1 MGNKVDG
8 TVKRK
13 FYQVI
18 NENGDYQQQLLETS
32 ADMTTVEDTD
42 DKLGGATNVQE
53 ALMNLATG
61 VASAGKV
68 DDVRNGSG
76 TSLVKNKIATVS
88 PSAIGAEAAFT
99 KNTAFNKNFETS
111 VANIKPNGTAAVGTS
126 SNVARADHVHPTDE
140 TRASKDVATETTDGL
155 LSAADKKKL
164 DGIAAGAE
172 KNAVTGVKGD
182 SETTYRTGNV
192 NITKANVG
200 LGSVANERQYS
211 ANNPNFGTDTPL
223 MDGTATVGTKT
234 TYSRSDHKHP
244 TDTSRASATEF
255 NTFKQSL
262 NKVENTADADKDVN
276 SAKKD
281 GAGNVI
287 VDTYATK
294 TALADGLAGKSNTL
308 TYDTY
313 KAFVTAVNALSN
325 TALKVG
331 DNVLVKTLDVPD
343 MWVTRVDSTATSYT
357 YTNDAAIIDKL
368 NSTTGLQVGYF
379 NFSKLE
385 TTKVD
390 VSGIA
395 TNASEIAKIKDGTTK
410 VKKAETAD
418 NATKLDNQAASYY
431 LDYNNLANR
440 PKVNVGGTT
449 TTIAG
454 TINFHRVAVTGDYKE
469 LSNTPITYISNV
481 DTVADKT
488 TGVYYFSRG
497 ASDAPD
503 SRFSS
508 TPFVLTVSQP
518 SSNIEY
524 KSIVSGSS
532 VFASVTEAGVSTGWV
547 EYDLSTFA
555 KKTDIPSKASDS
567 EKLGGQLPAYY
578 LNYANA
584 TSKPKINSNNSTS
597 QTVLSNKEISG
608 TIQFHKIASTGKFDD
623 LVDSP
628 VHQTDTAG
636 EDGLDNTIYRAS
648 GLYQVP
654 VNISGTPFAV
664 TSKTNTQGNA
674 PERMWLQV
682 SKGYVSG
689 DNIYQTTQTLIY
701 GSQIAARYLNSAS
714 SDYASATWSAWGV
727 YDLSTLAKKSDIP
740 DITVSP
746 SGSGFVS
753 AVTVD
758 TANKHKLN
766 VTKKA
771 ITNADLPDSGANP
784 TANVAYTAVAVNSK
798 GIVTS
803 VANAIEF
810 GTATNNTPSS
820 KLMVGGI
827 FFELVT

>member
-61 VASAGKV
+61 VANAGKV

-76 TSLVKNKIATVS
+76 TSLVKNKVATVS
-88 PSAIGAEAAFT
+88 PAAIGAEVAFT

-111 VANIKPNGTAAVGTS
+111 AENIQPNGTAAVGTS

-140 TRASKDVATETTDGL
+140 TRAS
-155 LSAADKKKL
+155 
-164 DGIAAGAE
+164 
-172 KNAVTGVKGD
+172 
-182 SETTYRTGNV
+182 
-192 NITKANVG
+192 
-200 LGSVANERQYS
+200 
-211 ANNPNFGTDTPL
+211 
-223 MDGTATVGTKT
+223 
-234 TYSRSDHKHP
+234 
-244 TDTSRASATEF
+244 ATEF
-255 NTFKQSL
+255 STFKQSL
-262 NKVENTADADKDVN
+262 NKVENTADADKNVN

-313 KAFVTAVNALSN
+313 KAFVTAVNALAN
-325 TALKVG
+325 NALKVG
-331 DNVLVKTLDVPD
+331 DNVLIKTLDVPD
-343 MWVTRVDSTATSYT
+343 MWVTKVASTATTYT

-418 NATKLDNQAASYY
+418 NATKLNNQAASYY

-469 LSNTPITYISNV
+469 LSNIPITYISYF

-497 ASDAPD
+497 ASDVPD

-508 TPFVLTVSQP
+508 TPFILTVSQP

-567 EKLGGQLPAYY
+567 DKLGGQLPAYY
-578 LNYANA
+578 LNYTNA
-584 TSKPKINSNNSTS
+584 TSKPKINSNNTTS
-597 QTVLSNKEISG
+597 QAVLSNKELSG
-608 TIQFHKIASTGKFDD
+608 TIQLHKIASTGKFDD

-664 TSKTNTQGNA
+664 TSKKNTTGNA
-674 PERMWLQV
+674 PERMWLEV
-682 SKGYVSG
+682 SQGYVSG

-701 GSQIAARYLNSAS
+701 GSQIAARYLDSAS

-753 AVTVD
+753 AVIVD

>member
-53 ALMNLATG
+53 ALINLATG

-76 TSLVKNKIATVS
+76 TSLVKNKVATVS

-111 VANIKPNGTAAVGTS
+111 AANIKPNGTAAVGTS

-172 KNAVTGVKGD
+172 KNTVTGVKGD
-182 SETTYRTGNV
+182 SETAYRTGNV

-223 MDGTATVGTKT
+223 MDGAATVGTKT

-244 TDTSRASATEF
+244 TDTTRASATEF
-255 NTFKQSL
+255 STFKQSL

-281 GAGNVI
+281 GEGNVI

-294 TALADGLAGKSNTL
+294 TALANGLAGKSNTL

-313 KAFVTAVNALSN
+313 KAFVTAVNALAN
-325 TALKVG
+325 NALKVG
-331 DNVLVKTLDVPD
+331 DNVYIKTLDVPD
-343 MWVTRVDSTATSYT
+343 MWVAKVESTATSYT

-418 NATKLDNQAASYY
+418 NATKLNNQAASYY

-440 PKVNVGGTT
+440 PKMNVGGTT

-469 LSNTPITYISNV
+469 LSDTPITYINHI

-488 TGVYYFSRG
+488 TGVYYFSQG
-497 ASDAPD
+497 ASDAPN

-508 TPFVLTVSQP
+508 TPFILTVSQP

-578 LNYANA
+578 LNYTNA
-584 TSKPKINSNNSTS
+584 TSKPKIDTNHSLS

-608 TIQFHKIASTGKFDD
+608 TIQLHRIASTGKFDD

-628 VHQTDTAG
+628 VHRYTTTSSETLDSTTTP
-636 EDGLDNTIYRAS
+636 GLYIIPSNTS
-648 GLYQVP
+648 GL
-654 VNISGTPFAV
+654 PFEYLGNG
-664 TSKTNTQGNA
+664 KNTQQ
-674 PERMWLQV
+674 MWLQV
-682 SKGYVSG
+682 TSAREENV
-689 DNIYQTTQTLIY
+689 DFIDQTIIY
-701 GSQIAARYLNSAS
+701 GSRIANRTAS
-714 SDYASATWSAWGV
+714 DTNAGVSWGSWTV

-740 DITVSP
+740 DITVSS

-753 AVTVD
+753 AVAVD
-758 TANKHKLN
+758 TTNKHKVN

-771 ITNADLPDSGANP
+771 ITNSDLPDSGANP

-803 VANAIEF
+803 VANAVEF